1 MESSWPR
8 MAAGPEGGRLSYLV
22 PKMEL
27 WVSVKFTRVHP
38 WGSGQS
44 CERRLQ
50 PLDLAVTLPGAEG
63 QLGHSSLAGHSNKSA
78 RVWFFGFGSG
88 FCLFVFH
95 TSDGIQDKIS
105 VLALTH
111 AVRRALG
118 VRGTVVPGLADAL
131 PILMVCFKTG
141 WEVRGQ

>member
-1 MESSWPR
+1 MALHSQSPAPWHFLSHLKGTNPMESSWPR

-27 WVSVKFTRVHP
+27 WVSGKFTRVHP

-63 QLGHSSLAGHSNKSA
+63 QLGHSSLVGHLNKSA

-88 FCLFVFH
+88 FCLFV
-95 TSDGIQDKIS
+95 
-105 VLALTH
+105 
-111 AVRRALG
+111 
-118 VRGTVVPGLADAL
+118 
-131 PILMVCFKTG
+131 CFSY
-141 WEVRGQ
+141 Q